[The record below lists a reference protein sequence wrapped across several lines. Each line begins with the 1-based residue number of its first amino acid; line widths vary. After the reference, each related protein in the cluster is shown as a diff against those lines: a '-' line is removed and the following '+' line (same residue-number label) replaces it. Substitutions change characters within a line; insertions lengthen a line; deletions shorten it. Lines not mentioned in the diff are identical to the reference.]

1 MASAHCSGQQPQAL
15 LCLPHPLTVFLELL
29 IILQN
34 SSLVDKPLFLRRDA
48 NRSSNMLLKLLYV
61 HLQGRR
67 NIMRNQGM
75 EEKEQKRDS

>member
-1 MASAHCSGQQPQAL
+1 MASAHCSRQQPQTP

-61 HLQGRR
+61 HLYGRR
-67 NIMRNQGM
+67 NMTRNQGM
-75 EEKEQKRDS
+75 